1 MERIEIVDV
10 SQRYIDNRGEL
21 FTALNHVSFIWY
33 AGESVA
39 VMGESGS
46 GKSTLA
52 RLIIGL
58 EKPSSGQV
66 RFDGKDTAGWSF
78 HKWREHRTQLQAV
91 FQDAGGTLSPGR
103 SVLQN
108 AEEALCN
115 LTVLSKQQRLERVT
129 ALMELMELSSK
140 LLDIPARRLSGGE
153 QRRVGLL
160 RALAVQPKF
169 LILDEV
175 TAGLDLISTEAVL
188 RVLENYQTEY
198 SCNYLIVTHDVGTAS
213 RLCTKLYEFEHGQ
226 IIHQSVRI

>member
-10 SQRYIDNRGEL
+10 CQKYTDNRGEL
-21 FTALNHVSFIWY
+21 FTALNHVSLTWT

-52 RLIIGL
+52 RLLIGL
-58 EKPSSGQV
+58 EKPSSGQI
-66 RFDGKDTAGWSF
+66 RFDGKDTAKWSF
-78 HKWREHRTQLQAV
+78 QKWRERRTELQAV

-115 LTVLSKQQRLERVT
+115 LTILTKQQRLERIT
-129 ALMELMELSSK
+129 ALMELMELSTK
-140 LLDIPARRLSGGE
+140 LFDTPACRLSGGE

-160 RALAVQPKF
+160 RALAVLPKF
-169 LILDEV
+169 LVLDEV
-175 TAGLDLISTEAVL
+175 TAGLDLITTEAVL
-188 RVLENYQTEY
+188 RVLENYQKEY

-213 RLCTKLYEFEHGQ
+213 RLCTKLYQFEHGR
-226 IIHQSVRI
+226 IIHQSVRK